1 MNMFLTECFLKQAL
15 NHGKVIK
22 AIKFNQKGCLK
33 SYIDMNT
40 EVQEKSKNDFEKD
53 FLKLM
58 NKSVFLKTV
67 LESIEISK
75 L

>member
-1 MNMFLTECFLKQAL
+1 MFLTECFLKQAL

-22 AIKFNQKGCLK
+22 VIKFNQKRCLK
-33 SYIDMNT
+33 SNIDMNT
-40 EVQEKSKNDFEKD
+40 EVQEKSKNEFEKD
-53 FLKLM
+53 FLKLR

-67 LESIEISK
+67 LEIKEISK